1 MIDQRFSEAG
11 VVSSQ
16 SPLSNLGPLY
26 VEALASHLARA
37 DERTLRYAYE
47 LGRYANSNR
56 VGVLEIARIHHE
68 ALASRR
74 IRGSRAHSFNRTLR
88 RAGEFLAE
96 ALSSYE
102 MANRGVHDAIAAL
115 RRLNEMMEG
124 EIQRIA
130 HAVHDEAGQLLDAAR
145 LVMSGIGSDV
155 GPNARE
161 RLKQVGSIL
170 DDAETKLRQLSH
182 ELRPI
187 VLDDLGL
194 APALEFLA
202 DGFSKRTRLAVT
214 FQSSLDHR
222 LPARVETAV
231 YRIVQEALAN
241 VARHSRAAKVEIRL
255 ALNRGGTLQCSVA
268 DDGIGFAVSCARQ
281 KKGLGLVAIRERLNA
296 VGGTLEIHS
305 APGRGAELRVAIPL
319 EQ

>member
-11 VVSSQ
+11 VVASH
-16 SPLSNLGPLY
+16 SPLSELGSLY
-26 VEALASHLARA
+26 ADALASHLVRA

-47 LGRYANSNR
+47 LGRHAIANR

-68 ALASRR
+68 ALASHRL
-74 IRGSRAHSFNRTLR
+74 RGSRAHSFNRTLR

-130 HAVHDEAGQLLDAAR
+130 HAVHDEAGPLLDAAR
-145 LVMSGIGSDV
+145 LVMSGLEGDV

-161 RLKQVGSIL
+161 RLRQVGSIL
-170 DDAETKLRQLSH
+170 DDAETTLRGLSH

-187 VLDDLGL
+187 ILDDLGL
-194 APALEFLA
+194 APALEFLG

-214 FQSSLDHR
+214 LQSSLDHR
-222 LPARVETAV
+222 LPTHVETAV

-241 VARHSRAAKVEIRL
+241 VARHSLAAKVEIRL
-255 ALNRGGTLQCSVA
+255 ALKLDGTLHCTVA
-268 DDGIGFAVSCARQ
+268 DDGIGFDVARAQQ
-281 KKGLGLVAIRERLNA
+281 KNGLGLVGIRERLNA

-305 APGRGAELRVAIPL
+305 APGRGTELHVAIPV